1 MDGLAEHTENR
12 YLECLEEPRR
22 ISLGLPGRQGD
33 ICGLL
38 GGPLLGTVSSHRVY
52 VEMNWNL
59 LEFLH
64 QDKNCGH
71 SPPESID
78 FVGLDTKLTV

>member
-1 MDGLAEHTENR
+1 MFQVGISWSLKRRYRFSEHVDCKIQVMDGLAEHTENR

-38 GGPLLGTVSSHRVY
+38 GGPLLGTVSSHRV
-52 VEMNWNL
+52 
-59 LEFLH
+59 
-64 QDKNCGH
+64 
-71 SPPESID
+71 
-78 FVGLDTKLTV
+78 